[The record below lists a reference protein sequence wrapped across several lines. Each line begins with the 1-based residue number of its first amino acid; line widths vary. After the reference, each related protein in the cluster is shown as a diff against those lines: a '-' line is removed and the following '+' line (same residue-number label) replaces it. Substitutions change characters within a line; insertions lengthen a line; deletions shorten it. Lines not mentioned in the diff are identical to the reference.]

1 MGGKRQGVP
10 EPLYGLIKELMELP
24 FLEGFHL
31 GGGTNLAIKY
41 DHRVSVDIDL
51 FSGDIAG
58 IDRICEIHLELSKL
72 YPESKLVINN
82 RESEQ
87 FSWITGI
94 LQKEGHQVKLDV
106 IQNLGLL
113 QKVEIVDGIRLIGDM
128 DIAPLKLESMA
139 NRGTRKDLYD
149 LVLLSDRYGLDGIYQ
164 QYLTRKKAFQGT
176 EHRNIFNKEGF
187 EGANDLVDDLG
198 RLINFNNAKDLSMG
212 GNQIILTKNSP
223 EIYRTFVNV
232 ARQWETKVR
241 GLAEQTGLKIT
252 PQKNMPARRKD
263 RGMGL

>member
-1 MGGKRQGVP
+1 MEGKRQGVP
-10 EPLYGLIKELMELP
+10 EPLYGLIRELMELS
-24 FLEGFHL
+24 FLEDFHL

-41 DHRVSVDIDL
+41 DHRLSVDIDL
-51 FSGDIAG
+51 FSSDVVG
-58 IDRICEIHLELSKL
+58 IGKIFEIHSELSRL

-113 QKVEIVDGIRLIGDM
+113 QNVQIVDGIRLIGDM

-139 NRGTRKDLYD
+139 NRGSRKDLYD
-149 LVLLSDRYGLDGIYQ
+149 LILLSDRYGLDGIYQ
-164 QYLTRKKAFQGT
+164 QYLTRKKAFQGAG
-176 EHRNIFNKEGF
+176 HRNIFNKEGF
-187 EGANDLVDDLG
+187 EGSNDLVDDLG

-223 EIYRTFVNV
+223 KIYRTFVNV
-232 ARQWETKVR
+232 ARQWETKVKE
-241 GLAEQTGLKIT
+241 LAERTGLKVT
-252 PQKNMPARRKD
+252 PQKNIPAKRKD